1 MDRRAA
7 VRTLAGLA
15 AAGAAGFLA
24 PASARAQGNG
34 AQLVMFDEP
43 GCPWCRRW
51 REEVGPAYAN
61 APESRRA
68 PLRTIDIRA
77 ARSAGLA
84 LAAPIRV
91 TPTFVLVENGREV
104 GRITGYPGADFWWG
118 MLGEL
123 MKKLKGNGA

>member
-7 VRTLAGLA
+7 LIALASL
-15 AAGAAGFLA
+15 AGAAASLFHA
-24 PASARAQGNG
+24 SPASAQAAGP
-34 AQLVMFDEP
+34 QLIMFDEP

-51 REEVGPAYAN
+51 RADVGPAYAN
-61 APESRRA
+61 SPEGKRA

-77 ARSAGLA
+77 PLPKDIAFAG
-84 LAAPIRV
+84 PIRG

-104 GRITGYPGADFWWG
+104 GRIFGYPGADFWWG
-118 MLGEL
+118 MLGDL